1 MSPAA
6 HLPLTI
12 VADDLTGACDTGALF
27 AARGPVPVTV
37 WPDPPLRAPVS
48 VVDTESRA
56 LNPVDA
62 ARRVSGVARNLA
74 RTRFFK
80 KIDST
85 LRGPIGAELDALL
98 RATSSPGALVCPT
111 LPAER
116 RVVVERVLLVGAQPV
131 AETPIAEDPTF
142 PRAAGT
148 SNVVDLL
155 RPQLD
160 RPFAWIPLG
169 RVREGGSPLAA
180 RLVRLAGMVI
190 VADAET
196 DADLDALIEAVLEL
210 DAPPLLV
217 GAAGLALA
225 LARRLGL
232 ATARRPTA
240 PAPSP
245 SWPRRRAPGS
255 TPSASMSRSSPA
267 ARRSSPSI
275 TRSAPSVWTS
285 RAPRVPGWRSAG
297 CAHRAASR
305 WPSSPR
311 PAASASR
318 TSSSASCGRPWHE
331 TADPGRDDGRSRRRG
346 PRDHRARRC
355 RARRAPRQP
364 PRRDRRGVGHE
375 RGAGAGRLAPQ
386 PARREARGRLP
397 LGRRHAGGPRPR
409 QRGHGLAAARGRERR
424 RRQGGLRLRRARGGA
439 GAGARDPRHR
449 DGAHQQ
455 GGAGGGR
462 HAAHRHHRD
471 PRAAVEHRRLRDAAD
486 GQRAARDPRH
496 HARGAAPRAG
506 SGDARARAEDDPA
519 RARDDARPRPSRR
532 AHRGGG
538 IETARGRGRAL
549 RRRGED
555 GDRARHR
562 GRARRGPARDRSA
575 ARRHPVLACARRRI

>member
-48 VVDTESRA
+48 VVDTESRT

-98 RATSSPGALVCPT
+98 RATSSPGALVCPA
-111 LPAER
+111 LPAEH

-160 RPFAWIPLG
+160 RPFAWTPLG

-196 DADLDALIEAVLEL
+196 DADLDVLIEAVLEL

-217 GAAGLALA
+217 GSAGLALA

-232 ATARRPTA
+232 AAARVDPPPGERWLIVAGSQHPATRRQVEAARDAGLMVLATPDAPQADRAGAVAELAAQARARLDAERIDVAIVTGGETLVALYHALGAEHLDLEGAPRPGLA
-240 PAPSP
+240 LG
-245 SWPRRRAPGS
+245 RLRAPG
-255 TPSASMSRSSPA
+255 
-267 ARRSSPSI
+267 
-275 TRSAPSVWTS
+275 
-285 RAPRVPGWRSAG
+285 
-297 CAHRAASR
+297 
-305 WPSSPR
+305 
-311 PAASASR
+311 
-318 TSSSASCGRPWHE
+318 
-331 TADPGRDDGRSRRRG
+331 
-346 PRDHRARRC
+346 
-355 RARRAPRQP
+355 RQP
-364 PRRDRRGVGHE
+364 LAVVTK
-375 RGAGAGRLAPQ
+375 AGGFGEPDLFVSLV
-386 PARREARGRLP
+386 REAV
-397 LGRRHAGGPRPR
+397 A
-409 QRGHGLAAARGRERR
+409 
-424 RRQGGLRLRRARGGA
+424 
-439 GAGARDPRHR
+439 
-449 DGAHQQ
+449 
-455 GGAGGGR
+455 
-462 HAAHRHHRD
+462 
-471 PRAAVEHRRLRDAAD
+471 
-486 GQRAARDPRH
+486 
-496 HARGAAPRAG
+496 
-506 SGDARARAEDDPA
+506 
-519 RARDDARPRPSRR
+519 
-532 AHRGGG
+532 
-538 IETARGRGRAL
+538 
-549 RRRGED
+549 
-555 GDRARHR
+555 
-562 GRARRGPARDRSA
+562 
-575 ARRHPVLACARRRI
+575 